1 MSLVC
6 FLLDEHV
13 PPFIQAQL
21 ARMEPNLRVYAI
33 NDGNAPVKGTLDPD
47 ILIWIETHGCLLVT
61 NNRAS
66 MPGHLADHL
75 ARGRHIPG
83 IIQLPRH
90 LNVGAILDDLW
101 LIWAAAQPG
110 EFQDQ
115 IVHLPLRR

>member
-1 MSLVC
+1 MSTIC

-21 ARMEPNLRVYAI
+21 ARLEPNLRVYMI
-33 NDGNAPVKGTLDPD
+33 GDDLAPVRGTPDPGV
-47 ILIWIETHGCLLVT
+47 LLWIEAHGCLLVT

-75 ARGRHIPG
+75 ALGHHVPG
-83 IIQLPRH
+83 IIQLPRRM
-90 LNVGAILDDLW
+90 NIRAVLDDLW
-101 LIWAAAQPG
+101 LIWAAAQPD

-115 IVHLPLRR
+115 IVHLQLQR

>member
-1 MSLVC
+1 MSPAC

-21 ARMEPNLRVYAI
+21 AQVEPELRVYLIGEGMAL
-33 NDGNAPVKGTLDPD
+33 VKGAPD
-47 ILIWIETHGCLLVT
+47 ADVLAWIEANSCMLVT

-75 ARGRHIPG
+75 ALGRHVPG
-83 IIQLPRH
+83 IIQLPRRM
-90 LNVGAILDDLW
+90 NMRVILDDLW
-101 LIWAAAQPG
+101 LIWAAAQPD
-110 EFQDQ
+110 EFLDQ